1 MEYDLMRASTYLSL
15 LKKLDVK
22 WWCLNIQNNDEKCF
36 LWSILALLHLVQRRN
51 HPDRV
56 LKYQGYEKELIM
68 SGVKYLVDIKILTNL
83 NTKTTLV
90 LMSMDMKIKKSSH
103 YVLLPLTLQDILL
116 YANIVYM
123 TKPVKRHWKKTFGKM
138 QDTPDTNNQAP
149 RS

>member
-1 MEYDLMRASTYLSL
+1 MSEA
-15 LKKLDVK
+15 
-22 WWCLNIQNNDEKCF
+22 
-36 LWSILALLHLVQRRN
+36 
-51 HPDRV
+51 
-56 LKYQGYEKELIM
+56 KYPI
-68 SGVKYLVDIKILTNL
+68 DIKILTNL